1 MNEFDNN
8 NTGTA
13 PNDTRKYSL
22 DKKMFSR
29 VGFALLAVF
38 CIGIGLEIAASVF
51 FRKFFPNIYAL
62 KYFST
67 CCNLVCNYLIAIPIG
82 VVILNTVIKPWALR
96 EDKKLGCGKLLMWF
110 SAGVSVMLFGGQI
123 GSMVNSLIE
132 RTSGNG
138 SYSGIDSFISGK
150 PLWLSFVIMVI
161 LAPIAEELLFRR
173 GVTEALRPWGWK
185 TAILLG
191 GLFFGL
197 FHGNL
202 EQFFYAALFGM
213 LLGYVYLYTGK
224 LRYTII
230 LHMAVNS
237 VTGFLP
243 LLINRFSF
251 SSAELQ
257 RFIDASNAYSAAAL
271 SAAKPEDIPAELM
284 REMLVA
290 LSAVLP
296 GMALSM
302 LYNAIVL
309 GFAVAGI
316 IVIFRF
322 YRRLCFK
329 NPERR
334 IEGGC
339 IGDTIFLAPGVLLF
353 VLVMAAFMVLAATA
367 A

>member
-138 SYSGIDSFISGK
+138 SYSGIDSFTSDK
-150 PLWLSFVIMVI
+150 PLWLSFMIMVV

-191 GLFFGL
+191 GLFFGI

-202 EQFFYAALFGM
+202 EQFFYAALVGVF
-213 LLGYVYLYTGK
+213 LGYVYLYTGK
-224 LRYTII
+224 LRYSVI
-230 LHMAVNS
+230 LHMAINF

-243 LLINRFSF
+243 LLINRFAF
-251 SSAELQ
+251 SAAELQ
-257 RFIDASNAYSAAAL
+257 RFVNASNAYSAAAQ
-271 SAAKPEDIPAELM
+271 SAASPEEIPAELL
-284 REMLVA
+284 REMLVS
-290 LSAVLP
+290 LSAVFFRLAVQRNID
-296 GMALSM
+296 MSM
-302 LYNAIVL
+302 TGIAPLADGRFIKTHCDFLHHAWKSQRIVY
-309 GFAVAGI
+309 I
-316 IVIFRF
+316 
-322 YRRLCFK
+322 
-329 NPERR
+329 R
-334 IEGGC
+334 IYC
-339 IGDTIFLAPGVLLF
+339 
-353 VLVMAAFMVLAATA
+353 
-367 A
+367 